1 MKFQALAFTMVILML
16 VVVGT
21 LCAGSRAADRSIL
34 CLIAPS
40 ASQNGQGDS
49 RKQEPKKKNKDSTE
63 VASEEFSESVAERLV
78 QQLSQGLEDHNARRM
93 LSAFDGDSMDGFLNF
108 QNQIAAL
115 FDRYDS
121 FRVHFHIFET
131 SAEGT
136 AGVALVDL
144 EIEEIPLSSNTPV
157 RKNDQLRLEM
167 ERGKKGWK
175 IVDVKPRAFFS

>member
-1 MKFQALAFTMVILML
+1 
-16 VVVGT
+16 
-21 LCAGSRAADRSIL
+21 
-34 CLIAPS
+34 
-40 ASQNGQGDS
+40 
-49 RKQEPKKKNKDSTE
+49 
-63 VASEEFSESVAERLV
+63 
-78 QQLSQGLEDHNARRM
+78 
-93 LSAFDGDSMDGFLNF
+93 
-108 QNQIAAL
+108 L

-167 ERGKKGWK
+167 KRGKKGWK